1 MRTVALLAPVVGVS
15 ALLSAA
21 EEKAKNAAIDK
32 VIEMLKEMEGR
43 GQKEK
48 QEETVAFTAFSTW
61 CSDTQAEKE
70 ADIKES
76 EREIQQFQAQIVDA
90 QERIAAATDAINEAV
105 STQEKMK
112 ENKKAMEKVRA
123 EENTAYVAEHTDLS
137 DSIYACDKAIEVL
150 SSTPEKVEAASG
162 DFVQTKML
170 AFSKSEIMQKSRAEI
185 QGKHWAAVQSLV
197 QTLTEMKDPF
207 VSATERQSDTVIKMV
222 QDLQKDFEEQK
233 QDLTKEENERAHHF
247 DMNMQDATQKK
258 EAAAKMEAAETENK
272 SNAEADLGNAQ
283 KELATEEQS
292 MADDKKYLAEVVTD
306 CKQKTSDYEARQKS
320 RTEELEAIA
329 QAVSIMS
336 SPEVQTGSGHL
347 DSAQSLGSFLQLSAG
362 KGKDVADSSDN
373 KLTQFLRSRGAALHS
388 KILMELAESAEA
400 DPFIKIRK
408 MVQEL
413 INKLKE
419 EEKAELTKKGM
430 CDKEM
435 TENKAAIEE
444 FESKVSKESTK
455 VEKLTSNVEQLTA
468 SEEKFTAEIA
478 QLKKDMAEAKKN
490 RATEKA
496 DNEKTISETEAAS
509 KATDQAMTV
518 LQNYYSKVE
527 GAFVQVKTAQPSF
540 EGGEYKGMGGGGVLG
555 LLEVIKSQMDQLVRE
570 TTTAESEA
578 ATAHDTFMTEAEMSK
593 ASKESSLNSTQEDL
607 AQKKEDLL
615 NAKDALQEYKATLE
629 NHLKEK
635 REVIE
640 PKCIA
645 KGMSFEEKQQK
656 RQEEI
661 DSLKEALEILSQM

>member
-1 MRTVALLAPVVGVS
+1 MRSTLVALS
-15 ALLSAA
+15 ALATSASA
-21 EEKAKNAAIDK
+21 TNLKQLESAKNAAIDK

-48 QEETVAFTAFSTW
+48 QEESVAFAAFNTW

-76 EREIQQFQAQIVDA
+76 ERAIQQFQAQIVDA
-90 QERIAAATDAINEAV
+90 QERIAAATEAINEAV
-105 STQEKMK
+105 DTQEKMK
-112 ENKKAMEKVRA
+112 ENKKAMKKVRA
-123 EENTAYVAEHTDLS
+123 EENAAFVAEHTDLS
-137 DSIYACDKAIEVL
+137 DSIYACDKAVEVL
-150 SSTPEKVEAASG
+150 SAVPEKKEAAVSLLQLSNKG
-162 DFVQTKML
+162 RV
-170 AFSKSEIMQKSRAEI
+170 
-185 QGKHWAAVQSLV
+185 GKHWDAVQSLM
-197 QTLTEMKDPF
+197 QTLQEVKDPF
-207 VSATERQSDTVIKMV
+207 TSASERQSDTVIKMV
-222 QDLQKDFEEQK
+222 QDLQKDFEQEK
-233 QDLTKEENERAHHF
+233 QDLQKEESEKQHHF
-247 DMNMQDATQKK
+247 EMNMQDATQKQ

-272 SNAEADLGNAQ
+272 STAQADEGNAK
-283 KELATEEQS
+283 KELTTEEQS
-292 MADDKKYLAEVVTD
+292 MADDKKYLAEIVGD
-306 CKQKTSDYEARQKS
+306 CKQKTTDYEARQKS
-320 RTEELEAIA
+320 REEELEAIA
-329 QAVSIMS
+329 QAISIMS

-347 DSAQSLGSFLQLSAG
+347 DEAQSLGSFLQLSAKKAG
-362 KGKDVADSSDN
+362 NDDSDN
-373 KLTQFLRSRGAALHS
+373 KLTNFLRSRGAKLHS

-400 DPFIKIRK
+400 DPFVKIRK
-408 MVQEL
+408 MIQEL

-435 TENKAAIEE
+435 AENKAAIEE
-444 FESKVSKESTK
+444 FESKVAKESTK

-468 SEEKFTAEIA
+468 AEEKFTKEIA
-478 QLKKDMAEAKKN
+478 QLKLDMAEAKKN

-496 DNEKTISETEAAS
+496 DNEKTITETTAAS
-509 KATDQAMTV
+509 KAVDQAMTV
-518 LQNYYSKVE
+518 LQSYYSKVE
-527 GAFVQVKTAQPSF
+527 GAFLQVKQPAF

-555 LLEVIKSQMDQLVRE
+555 LLEVIKSQMDQLIRE

-578 ATAHDTFMTEAEMSK
+578 ATAHDKFMTEAETSK

-635 REVIE
+635 REVID

-645 KGMSFEEKQQK
+645 KGVSFEEKQKK

>member
-1 MRTVALLAPVVGVS
+1 MRVATLACGLVS
-15 ALLSAA
+15 VAA
-21 EEKAKNAAIDK
+21 IKSEEAAKNAAIDK
-32 VIEMLKEMEGR
+32 VVEMLKEMESR

-70 ADIKES
+70 SDIKES
-76 EREIQQFQAQIVDA
+76 ERAIQQFQAQIVDA

-105 STQEKMK
+105 DTQEKMK

-123 EENTAYVAEHTDLS
+123 EENTAYIAEHTDLS

-150 SSTPEKVEAASG
+150 SSTPEKVEAAS
-162 DFVQTKML
+162 FVQQQMQT
-170 AFSKSEIMQKSRAEI
+170 FQQSSVMQKSTK
-185 QGKHWAAVQSLV
+185 GKHWAAVESLV
-197 QTLTEMKDPF
+197 QTLSEMKDPF
-207 VSATERQSDTVIKMV
+207 VSASERQSDTVIKMV
-222 QDLQKDFEEQK
+222 QDLQKDFEEEK
-233 QDLTKEENERAHHF
+233 QDLTKEENERQHHF
-247 DMNMQDATQKK
+247 EMNMQDATQKQ

-272 SNAEADLGNAQ
+272 SNAEADFGNAS

-292 MADDKKYLAEVVTD
+292 LADDKKYLAEVTAD
-306 CKQKTSDYEARQKS
+306 CKQKSSDYDARQKS
-320 RTEELEAIA
+320 RTEEMEAIA
-329 QAVSIMS
+329 QAISIMS
-336 SPEVQTGSGHL
+336 SPEIQSGSGHL
-347 DSAQSLGSFLQLSAG
+347 DSAQSLGSFLQLRAG
-362 KGKDVADSSDN
+362 NKDAGDSSDN
-373 KLTQFLRSRGAALHS
+373 KLTQFLRSRGASLHS

-408 MVQEL
+408 MIQEL

-435 TENKAAIEE
+435 KENKAAIEE
-444 FESKVSKESTK
+444 FESKVAKESTK

-468 SEEKFTAEIA
+468 SAEKFTKEIA
-478 QLKKDMAEAKKN
+478 QLKTDMAEAKKN

-496 DNEKTISETEAAS
+496 DNEKTITETTAAS

-527 GAFVQVKTAQPSF
+527 GAFVQVKVGEKQPAF

-578 ATAHDTFMTEAEMSK
+578 ASSHDKFMTEAETSK

-607 AQKKEDLL
+607 AQKKEDLI
-615 NAKDALQEYKATLE
+615 NAKDALVEYKATLD

-645 KGMSFEEKQQK
+645 KGMSFEEKQKK

-661 DSLKEALEILSQM
+661 DSLKEAMEILAQM